1 MIELEVVSM
10 MVVRV
15 VIIVGVMAMV
25 VTIAG
30 LMLKA
35 SALVFEMVGGV
46 VTR

>member
-15 VIIVGVMAMV
+15 VIIVGVMV